1 MKGIQSIHAKKLRH
15 QLTVLNA
22 LSQEEDILAFKEW
35 SPHKL
40 KGLNPKGQSVD
51 GHWSLKVSG
60 NWRITY
66 FLTENGDVVLTDYLD
81 YH

>member
-1 MKGIQSIHAKKLRH
+1 MKQESGLARLTKLEASH
-15 QLTVLNA
+15 FNGELIT
-22 LSQEEDILAFKEW
+22 EW